1 MKIILATFGSRGDV
15 QPLLALAL
23 SLQKAGHKVLLAGPP
38 EKAGW
43 AASLGCPYF
52 PLGNDLTRFVEGMG
66 TAYTI
71 RSALAFVQY
80 VRKET
85 IAQFAVFE
93 KLLPGADLVVG
104 SSLVFSLSTVSEHLR
119 LPYRFIAF
127 SPQMIP
133 SGFHPY
139 PAFKHQWPP
148 GRMNRLTWKIGW
160 IFGRVDTT
168 RLVNQ
173 KRKHY
178 GLPPIRDSL
187 SHILGPHLLVA
198 SDPEVAPVP
207 PDVTIPYSQ
216 TGYLHLI
223 QPEQYL
229 PPLEAFL
236 ALGPKPVY
244 VGFGSMPQKDQ
255 AAALPFVVQAGR
267 SLGQRLIIANYWDD
281 PLPIPASEDLFFLG
295 PYPHLDLFPRMTA
308 VIHHGG
314 AGTTATCARS
324 GVPQIIVPHV
334 LDQFYWGHQ
343 VFQAG
348 LGPKPIPRARI
359 SVSRFT
365 EALNSCLT
373 SPRIQQTARE
383 ASERIR
389 RTDSHQ
395 TTIRELLKR
404 NTC

>member
-1 MKIILATFGSRGDV
+1 MELEPGFRERTGGQAVKIILATFGSRGDV

-23 SLQKAGHKVLLAGPP
+23 SLQKAGHQVLLAGPP

-66 TAYTI
+66 TAYTL

-80 VRKET
+80 VRQET
-85 IAQFAVFE
+85 MAQFEVFE

-133 SGFHPY
+133 SSFHPY

-148 GRMNRLTWKIGW
+148 GWVNRLTWKIGW

-173 KRKHY
+173 KRKQY
-178 GLPPIRDSL
+178 GLPPIQDSL

-223 QPEQYL
+223 QPEQHL
-229 PPLEAFL
+229 PPLEAFFVNGV
-236 ALGPKPVY
+236 GPWEKV
-244 VGFGSMPQKDQ
+244 
-255 AAALPFVVQAGR
+255 
-267 SLGQRLIIANYWDD
+267 
-281 PLPIPASEDLFFLG
+281 DL
-295 PYPHLDLFPRMTA
+295 
-308 VIHHGG
+308 
-314 AGTTATCARS
+314 
-324 GVPQIIVPHV
+324 
-334 LDQFYWGHQ
+334 
-343 VFQAG
+343 
-348 LGPKPIPRARI
+348 K
-359 SVSRFT
+359 
-365 EALNSCLT
+365 
-373 SPRIQQTARE
+373 
-383 ASERIR
+383 
-389 RTDSHQ
+389 
-395 TTIRELLKR
+395 
-404 NTC
+404 